1 MDSGVSWLPL
11 TRELR
16 CKAWNEAALTL
27 ATSFRRSAARQA
39 EGETLTNPQAL
50 RDEGPE
56 KTCFGSW
63 LRLCSERTPLP
74 KYQLFAFEAQRPS
87 SAACMEWRSHGM
99 QVGCSAW
106 LGHEVSGRGRAFMT
120 PSPATL
126 PPATEALNGLRRF
139 MAATDAGIALQGLE

>member
-16 CKAWNEAALTL
+16 CEAWNEAALTL

-39 EGETLTNPQAL
+39 EGKTLTNPQAL

-74 KYQLFAFEAQRPS
+74 KYQLFAFEAQRSGSP
-87 SAACMEWRSHGM
+87 AALTTRSGGRG
-99 QVGCSAW
+99 VGWNRW
-106 LGHEVSGRGRAFMT
+106 LGHAHKDVCTCS
-120 PSPATL
+120 TL
-126 PPATEALNGLRRF
+126 MSFTVLPCVK
-139 MAATDAGIALQGLE
+139 

>member
-1 MDSGVSWLPL
+1 MESDISWLPL
-11 TRELR
+11 TRGLR
-16 CKAWNEAALTL
+16 GKAWNDAALRREMR
-27 ATSFRRSAARQA
+27 FRRSAARQA
-39 EGETLTNPQAL
+39 EGEALTNPQAL

-87 SAACMEWRSHGM
+87 SAACGPERSEGLH
-99 QVGCSAW
+99 VGCSAW
-106 LGHEVSGRGRAFMT
+106 LGHEVSWRGRAFMT

-139 MAATDAGIALQGLE
+139 MAATDAGIARQGLE

>member
-16 CKAWNEAALTL
+16 CEAWNEAALTL

-39 EGETLTNPQAL
+39 EGKTLTNPQAL

-74 KYQLFAFEAQRPS
+74 KYQLFAFEAQRPP
-87 SAACMEWRSHGM
+87 SAAALPERSGGRD
-99 QVGCSAW
+99 VGCKVW
-106 LGHEVSGRGRAFMT
+106 LEVIR
-120 PSPATL
+120 
-126 PPATEALNGLRRF
+126 
-139 MAATDAGIALQGLE
+139 DIAQ